1 MSVDLPAPFSP
12 RRPRISPRLS
22 LSEMLSFAFTGP
34 NVLVM
39 SRISRTA
46 GASATPAAPS
56 CLSPSDMWNLVDG
69 VRDLDLAA
77 YDVLAGLVDG
87 VLDLLGHVA
96 VEAPVGGQRDA
107 LLLQAAVHRLANR
120 LLLLGGLL
128 DRLLDGDVHALDDA
142 RQNRGFFEAF
152 GLVRVHTDGE
162 DVLLGGRLE
171 EPAARVAGRMVDHV
185 GALLDLLLADLLA
198 PGRVVEG
205 LGTRARVLGDD
216 LAVGADR
223 LDPGLVSR
231 LELPDQ
237 RPLQAVQEVD
247 DLLVGGRVVGVLL
260 GHEAGDDAGEVRAL
274 LLPEDEVYD
283 VLRVLDHGVDDGVL
297 DVRVLRRDLG
307 EVLGHEEADGED
319 RVVAVI
325 RELGEVVGV
334 VRRGRRLQVPAL
346 DPEAL
351 LGGLHALVG
360 RVVEPLVPE
369 AADVEHQRRLYLG
382 TAATAAAVP
391 APAALASAP
400 TAAATAGDD
409 QGQG

>member
-56 CLSPSDMWNLVDG
+56 WRSPSDMRSLVDG

-96 VEAPVGGQRDA
+96 VEAPVGCEADT
-107 LLLQAAVHRLANR
+107 LLLQAAVHRLADR

-142 RQNRGFFEAF
+142 REDRGLLEAL
-152 GLVRVHTDGE
+152 GLVRVHADGE

-171 EPAARVAGRMVDHV
+171 EPAARVARGVIDHV

-198 PGRVVEG
+198 PGRVVEC
-205 LGTRARVLGDD
+205 LGPRARVLGDD

-231 LELPDQ
+231 LELLDQ
-237 RPLQAVQEVD
+237 GPLEPTQEAD
-247 DLLVGGRVVGVLL
+247 DILVGGRVVRVLL
-260 GHEAGDDAGEVRAL
+260 GHEASDDAGEVRAL
-274 LLPEDEVYD
+274 LLPEDEVDY
-283 VLRVLDHGVDDGVL
+283 VLGVLDHGVDDGVL

-319 RVVAVI
+319 RVVAVV

-360 RVVEPLVPE
+360 RVVEPMVSQ

-382 TAATAAAVP
+382 TAATATA
-391 APAALASAP
+391 AP
-400 TAAATAGDD
+400 TAALPSAPAPAATAGDH
-409 QGQG
+409 QGQ

>member
-22 LSEMLSFAFTGP
+22 LSEMLSFAFTRP

-56 CLSPSDMWNLVDG
+56 CLSPSDMRSLVDG

-96 VEAPVGGQRDA
+96 VEAPVGGE
-107 LLLQAAVHRLANR
+107 
-120 LLLLGGLL
+120 G
-128 DRLLDGDVHALDDA
+128 
-142 RQNRGFFEAF
+142 
-152 GLVRVHTDGE
+152 

-171 EPAARVAGRMVDHV
+171 ESAARVAGGVVDHV
-185 GALLDLLLADLLA
+185 GALFDLLLADLLA
-198 PGRVVEG
+198 PGRVVEC
-205 LGTRARVLGDD
+205 LGPGTRVLGDD

-231 LELPDQ
+231 LELLDQ
-237 RPLQAVQEVD
+237 RPLEPTQEAD

-260 GHEAGDDAGEVRAL
+260 GHEARDDAGEVRAL
-274 LLPEDEVYD
+274 LLPEDEVDY
-283 VLRVLDHGVDDGVL
+283 VLGVLNHGVDDGVL

-319 RVVAVI
+319 RVVAVV

-334 VRRGRRLQVPAL
+334 VGRGRRLQVPAL

-360 RVVEPLVPE
+360 RVVEPMVSQ

-382 TAATAAAVP
+382 TAATATA
-391 APAALASAP
+391 AP
-400 TAAATAGDD
+400 TAALPSAPAPAATAGDH
-409 QGQG
+409 QGQ